1 MKYESIEAN
10 KRASQS
16 IAHGA
21 LTNSKR
27 PSCFVKGVYP
37 THLKGGSKCYLTDVD
52 GNKYIDY
59 ICGLGTNLFGYSNN
73 EIRQAV
79 RSALEEGGVV
89 YSLSSIDEVIY
100 AETLKQTF
108 PFLERVRFLKDGS
121 SGCSAAIKMARAH
134 TGRKIVLSEGY
145 HGWHDD
151 FVQLTEPAK
160 GVIRDEM
167 TLHYNDDL
175 HEKFLEKVAAIII
188 EPVILDASTKR
199 QVWLQ
204 KLREKCNKS
213 GTILIYDET
222 ITAFRFPQYCVAR
235 HFNVIPDLWIAG
247 KALAGGFPISVVG
260 GRQDVMEADYF
271 VSSTWA
277 GDRVAIAAGIT
288 ANRLIH
294 TDYFGPENLWLF
306 GSEFCDKFNALSKNV
321 QIEGYPTRGRFV
333 YKNKFFQPLFMQEM
347 ALAGVLIGPSWF
359 YNIFLHQ
366 EMQNVLD
373 ISKAIIKKIEN
384 GMVKL
389 KGIPPV
395 SPFAE
400 RVRNADK
407 N

>member
-1 MKYESIEAN
+1 LKIESIEAN

-27 PSCFVKGVYP
+27 PSTFVKGVYP
-37 THLKGGSKCYLTDVD
+37 THIKSGSKCYLTDVD

-73 EIRQAV
+73 EIRQSV

-89 YSLSSIDEVIY
+89 YSLSSIDEVNY
-100 AETLKQTF
+100 AETLKSAF

-121 SGCSAAIKMARAH
+121 SGCTAAIKMARAF
-134 TGRKIVLSEGY
+134 TGRKYVMSEGY

-151 FVQLTEPAK
+151 FVQLTKPAK
-160 GVIRDEM
+160 GVIKD
-167 TLHYNDDL
+167 TFTVNLNDNVN
-175 HEKFLEKVAAIII
+175 ERFLENVAAVIV

-204 KLREKCNKS
+204 KLREKCTKS
-213 GTILIYDET
+213 GTVLIYDET

-235 HFNVIPDLWIAG
+235 HFNVLPDLWIAG
-247 KALAGGFPISVVG
+247 KALAGGFPISVIG
-260 GRQDVMEADYF
+260 GRQDVMESDYF

-277 GDRVAIAAGIT
+277 GDRVAIAAGMA

-294 TDYFGPENLWLF
+294 TDFFNPESLWLY
-306 GSEFCDKFNALSKNV
+306 GSEFCEKFNQLSKYV
-321 QIEGYPTRGRFV
+321 KIEGYPTRGRFDYSV
-333 YKNKFFQPLFMQEM
+333 RFFQSLFMQEM

-366 EMQNVLD
+366 EMENVLD
-373 ISKAIIKKIEN
+373 IAKTIIKKIQN
-384 GMVKL
+384 GNVKL